1 MGWFFNQ
8 FWVKLKTM
16 NNSFKNT
23 LSEIFET
30 ILIALVIV
38 IPIRYFLIQPF
49 MVKGQSMEPTFQDN
63 NYLIIDKLSYRLRS
77 PQRGEVIVMDSPS
90 NNGQYFIKRI
100 IGLPNETLEI
110 KNGKITIYNQ
120 ENPEGTTLDEPYLGN
135 IETPGDLSITLK
147 ANEYFVLGDNRY
159 HSYDSRSW
167 GVLEEDKI
175 VGKVWVRLWPLNEI
189 TVFAA
194 PNY

>member
-1 MGWFFNQ
+1 
-8 FWVKLKTM
+8 M